1 MAKKSIEND
10 GKNVDH
16 SRGLPL
22 PKRRW
27 YLPRTWR
34 RNIPLPPRRSI
45 SSTWRLL
52 KQAIQLLRGGWKTY
66 LGIALYYALGVFIF
80 VRSFSLSGSA
90 TALVDTTTG
99 GKLAQATERLAAT
112 LSDAGSSI
120 SAASGVYQVIIST
133 ICCLALIWAFRQQLS
148 KENISVRRAF
158 YEGMTPLIKYFLVL
172 LMLAVQLIPVAI
184 GGYFFGIILGTGLF
198 LGPEIFI
205 SAIILMLLGFWSG
218 WLVTHTVFA
227 LFICTL
233 PDMTPLKALRSA
245 KKMVYKRRLLLWR
258 KFIVAVIIATLAC
271 AIIVIPVAYLLPA
284 ATAWLVFLLGIIA
297 VPLSQAFLYMLYREI
312 L

>member
-1 MAKKSIEND
+1 MAKKPSKED
-10 GKNVDH
+10 DKNVDH
-16 SRGLPL
+16 SRGLRL

-45 SSTWRLL
+45 SSTWLLL
-52 KQAIQLLRGGWKTY
+52 KQAIQLLRGEWKIY
-66 LGIALYYALGVFIF
+66 LGITLYYALGVFIF

-99 GKLAQATERLAAT
+99 GKLSQAAERLAAT
-112 LSDAGSSI
+112 ISDAGSSI

-133 ICCLALIWAFRQQLS
+133 ICCLALIWVFRQQLS
-148 KENISVRRAF
+148 KEKVSVRGAF
-158 YEGMTPLIKYFLVL
+158 YQGMTPLIKYFLVL

-198 LGPEIFI
+198 LGPEIFL
-205 SAIILMLLGFWSG
+205 SAVIFMLLGIWSG

-258 KFIVAVIIATLAC
+258 KFMVAVMIATLAC
-271 AIIVIPVAYLLPA
+271 ALIVVPVAYLLPA
-284 ATAWLVFLLGIIA
+284 ATAWLIFLLGIAA
-297 VPLSQAFLYMLYREI
+297 VPLSQAFLYTLYREI